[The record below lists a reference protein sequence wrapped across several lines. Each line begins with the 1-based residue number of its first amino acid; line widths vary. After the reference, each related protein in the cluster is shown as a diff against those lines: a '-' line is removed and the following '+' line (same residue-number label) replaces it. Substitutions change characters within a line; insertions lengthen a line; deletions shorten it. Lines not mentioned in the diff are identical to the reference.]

1 MKRITEKKRQ
11 TGINWVDFL
20 KLAFLLSLI
29 VLGAC
34 KREEPMT
41 VLEMPTTPVLTVRA
55 NWGVVMSP
63 YLRIRRQPR
72 MDGDVVAH
80 LRNSSIAEILAKT
93 TYPEIVEGQTNYWYE
108 ISSDGL
114 RGWVFGSYL
123 EFFDSRS
130 KAELAARTSTNG

>member
-1 MKRITEKKRQ
+1 MKRIIEKNRPA
-11 TGINWVDFL
+11 GIKIAEIA
-20 KLAFLLSLI
+20 KLGCAAVLI
-29 VLGAC
+29 ILGAC
-34 KREEPMT
+34 KREEPVT
-41 VLEMPTTPVLTVRA
+41 ALDMPTTPVLTVRA
-55 NWGVVMSP
+55 NWGVVTSP

-93 TYPEIVEGQTNYWYE
+93 TYPETVEGQTNYWYE

-130 KAELAARTSTNG
+130 KAEQAARTSTNG